1 MADTAAGQLKLSVD
15 EANFNNA
22 VNEYMRIVSQC
33 NQPQPPTGCQ
43 GEGGKVAV
51 AKAHMHSYNATL
63 HSSQEALA
71 QDQAVQATANQK
83 LNLTSIGYV
92 NAIAKKNA
100 DIVQINNEMQSLSD
114 AKIAAADKL
123 DKATLACPG
132 LCTCPAVLE
141 VSAGSAC
148 TTGTPVAIA
157 GKTYGTKYT
166 ILKQGSGVAV
176 ATPKTEVSALVVGT
190 LESGKVFWN
199 SSNPLAGPHGW
210 FTFTYELPPSG
221 LIVGFDV
228 GVHGMKTGE
237 VRELCI
243 PADEGYGKAGRPPA
257 IPADS
262 TLVFTL
268 TCEKIGK

>member
-1 MADTAAGQLKLSVD
+1 
-15 EANFNNA
+15 
-22 VNEYMRIVSQC
+22 
-33 NQPQPPTGCQ
+33 
-43 GEGGKVAV
+43 
-51 AKAHMHSYNATL
+51 MHSYNATL

-199 SSNPLAGPHGW
+199 SSNPLAGPHG
-210 FTFTYELPPSG
+210 TYHPLLPLAWADLWPSEPTG
-221 LIVGFDV
+221 CGVDLVGARSAV
-228 GVHGMKTGE
+228 CA
-237 VRELCI
+237 VRHS
-243 PADEGYGKAGRPPA
+243 GAGCAHAVAQGQPVRPVSNHTRNLHRAAP
-257 IPADS
+257 
-262 TLVFTL
+262 L
-268 TCEKIGK
+268 